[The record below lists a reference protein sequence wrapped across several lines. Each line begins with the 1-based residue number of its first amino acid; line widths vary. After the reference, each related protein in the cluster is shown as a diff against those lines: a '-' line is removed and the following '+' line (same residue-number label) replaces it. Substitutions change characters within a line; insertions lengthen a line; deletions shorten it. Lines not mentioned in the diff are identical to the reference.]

1 MTVKAHRDGAGCG
14 GFPAAQLVDA
24 QGPMRRGMT
33 RCAQT
38 QRCRRRSSV
47 QASGQRPVKRALKE
61 ETMHNLLDV
70 LRDVAIGAS
79 VLLGVGLLIQ
89 LSSSALQL
97 VAMR

>member
-1 MTVKAHRDGAGCG
+1 MPVERRRDGAGHG
-14 GFPAAQLVDA
+14 GFFRLHPW
-24 QGPMRRGMT
+24 PMRRGMA

-38 QRCRRRSSV
+38 QRCRRRSIV
-47 QASGQRPVKRALKE
+47 PASGQRPVKRAIKE
-61 ETMHNLLDV
+61 ETMHHLLDV

-79 VLLGVGLLIQ
+79 VLLGVGLLIE